1 MIPKKTS
8 LSQAKR
14 IYECPLVFV
23 APEEAN
29 ARLKKPYKPT
39 GKLRKPRDVRPKR
52 DNELSLKQHESLQLL
67 LNIYAEQ
74 SSKNYRVSAT
84 HVGSL
89 PKLVSANERKKT
101 VIEIGRTSQTLPKIV
116 QEATARNKRRSSKA
130 NDIHFPSILE

>member
-1 MIPKKTS
+1 MVNRKTS
-8 LSQAKR
+8 LTQAKR

-29 ARLKKPYKPT
+29 ICWKKPYKPT
-39 GKLRKPRDVRPKR
+39 GKLRKPDARPKR
-52 DNELSLKQHESLQLL
+52 QNELSLKQHESLQKL

-89 PKLVSANERKKT
+89 PKLVTSANNRKKT
-101 VIEIGRTSQTLPKIV
+101 VIEIGRTSQMLPKIV
-116 QEATARNKRRSSKA
+116 AEATARNKRQSSKT